1 MLPPMLV
8 RRILCTIMVLPGGAL
23 ALISSTLKSR
33 NGDAVSFGSSITGT
47 RLDLDSNGNVETIAS
62 AQASLL
68 DTSSSRMLGTC
79 LDLARM
85 YRFSHVLGQGEIG
98 IDGSV
103 TSAVG
108 GTIRGRSVCLHITSM
123 RVGFADDG
131 VVAAR
136 HRGVILVR
144 SLAINPFFSEA
155 RILVK
160 HLKKRL
166 IGFVI
171 KMVDLVASSE

>member
-8 RRILCTIMVLPGGAL
+8 RRVLCTIMVLPGGAL

-47 RLDLDSNGNVETIAS
+47 RLDLDSDGNVETIAS

-68 DTSSSRMLGTC
+68 DASSSRMLGTC
-79 LDLARM
+79 LNLARM

-103 TSAVG
+103 ASSG
-108 GTIRGRSVCLHITSM
+108 GTIRGRSVCLHIASM